1 MSSEQSTSAETED
14 TLKANYED
22 KLLALEMALKV
33 RDEEIQNNE
42 SEKEQLQAKLKV
54 ADQIVSAFRQCQDS
68 GVAREERD
76 DERREKKVEEMRK
89 ELIRQSGE
97 VGQLKFDLKELKDEN
112 EQIREKCEQ
121 KMLVQKT
128 RQEALISKLEV

>member
-42 SEKEQLQAKLKV
+42 SEKEQL
-54 ADQIVSAFRQCQDS
+54 
-68 GVAREERD
+68 
-76 DERREKKVEEMRK
+76 
-89 ELIRQSGE
+89 
-97 VGQLKFDLKELKDEN
+97 
-112 EQIREKCEQ
+112 
-121 KMLVQKT
+121 
-128 RQEALISKLEV
+128 